1 MFSDTFQQGCF
12 LAESLL
18 IFAIGTT
25 KKHRIMA
32 QDYKRDYRRKQAY
45 DNITAAASEIGN
57 IPPQAAD
64 IEDAVLGAMLIDAD
78 CLSDVIENL
87 RSGSFFNP
95 KNRTTFEAISALYN
109 EKSAVDLLTVTEKL
123 RNMGKLEDAG
133 GPMRLADITQKVG
146 SAAHV
151 EYYIKILQQK
161 TIQRDLIDAAFGI
174 LKEAFDDTANVDHLI
189 ETSQSKVF
197 NAVQGNFKS
206 QYKQIG
212 DVVNRS
218 LDRIQSVQDSHG
230 LTGIPSGFATLDN
243 ITMGWQQGNLV
254 IIGARPSMG
263 KTAFALNMARNA
275 AVNFDV
281 PTAFF
286 SLEMADIELSD
297 RLIAA
302 ESGISSDKLRGRMK
316 MDPEDWT
323 RLESALTKLV
333 KAPLFI
339 DETPGITIT
348 EFTSKAKRLVREQG
362 VQLIFVD
369 YLQLMHGNSAQQ
381 QSYREQ
387 EVSAISNALKAT
399 AKELKVT
406 IVALAQ
412 LNRNLMNRA
421 GTNGRPS
428 LSDLR
433 DSGSIEQ
440 DADMVIFVHR
450 PGMIGFDEDKSRT
463 EIIIAKHRNG
473 RTTTIDMTYH
483 GETFQ
488 FIDQADSLS
497 LVASEM
503 NRQQSDS
510 GKDKWTPQAPLQP
523 TYDPFNDGFRGM
535 TPNGEF

>member
-1 MFSDTFQQGCF
+1 
-12 LAESLL
+12 
-18 IFAIGTT
+18 
-25 KKHRIMA
+25 MA
-32 QDYKRDYRRKQAY
+32 QDYKRDYRRKQAS

-369 YLQLMHGNSAQQ
+369 YLQLMHGNSTQQ

-473 RTTTIDMTYH
+473 RTTTIDMAYH

>member
-1 MFSDTFQQGCF
+1 MTQ
-12 LAESLL
+12 E
-18 IFAIGTT
+18 
-25 KKHRIMA
+25 
-32 QDYKRDYRRKQAY
+32 YKRDYRRKKDS
-45 DNITAAASEIGN
+45 DNIASAAAEIGN
-57 IPPQAAD
+57 RPPQAID
-64 IEDAVLGAMLIDAD
+64 VEEAVIGAMMVDAD
-78 CLSDVIENL
+78 SVNSVMENL
-87 RSGSFFNP
+87 KSNGFYDP
-95 KNRTTFEAISALYN
+95 KLKIVFEAISALYN
-109 EKSAVDLLTVTEKL
+109 ERTAIDLITVTAKL
-123 RNMGKLEDAG
+123 KNLGMLEEVG
-133 GPMRLADITQKVG
+133 GATRLADLTQKVG
-146 SAAHV
+146 SAAHMEFYV
-151 EYYIKILQQK
+151 KLLQQK
-161 TIQRDLIDAAFGI
+161 AIQRDLIDAAYGI
-174 LKEAFDDTANVDHLI
+174 LKESFDETANVDHLI

-230 LTGIPSGFATLDN
+230 ITGIPSGFPTLDN
-243 ITMGWQQGNLV
+243 ITMGWQQSNLV

-302 ESGISSDKLRGRMK
+302 ESGISSDKLRGRVK
-316 MDPEDWT
+316 MENQDWGQ
-323 RLESALTKLV
+323 LEKALSRLV
-333 KAPLFI
+333 KAPLYI

-348 EFTSKAKRLVREQG
+348 EFTSKAKRMVREQG
-362 VQLIFVD
+362 VRLIFVD
-369 YLQLMHGNSAQQ
+369 YLQLMHGSTSQQ
-381 QSYREQ
+381 QAYREQ

-406 IVALAQ
+406 VIALAQ

-421 GTNGRPS
+421 GSNGRPS

-450 PGMIGFDEDKSRT
+450 PGMLGFDEDKSRA

-473 RTTTIDMTYH
+473 RTENLEMAYH

-488 FIDQADSLS
+488 FVDQQDSLS
-497 LVASEM
+497 SLASAM
-503 NRQQSDS
+503 NATGKSS
-510 GKDKWTPQAPLQP
+510 GRRDVWTPDNRPAPS
-523 TYDPFNDGFRGM
+523 YNPFESESYGNPDFGV
-535 TPNGEF
+535 

>member
-1 MFSDTFQQGCF
+1 
-12 LAESLL
+12 
-18 IFAIGTT
+18 
-25 KKHRIMA
+25 MA
-32 QDYKRDYRRKQAY
+32 QEYKRDYRRKKDI
-45 DNITAAASEIGN
+45 DNIVAAASEIGN
-57 IPPQAAD
+57 RPPQAAD
-64 IEDAVLGAMLIDAD
+64 VEDAVIGAMLIDAE
-78 CLSDVIENL
+78 CLNDAMENL
-87 RSGSFFNP
+87 RENSFFDP
-95 KNRTTFEAISALYN
+95 KNRIIFDAVTALYN
-109 EKSAVDLLTVTEKL
+109 EKSAVDLLTVSEKL
-123 RNMGKLEDAG
+123 RNMGKIDEIG
-133 GPMRLADITQKVG
+133 GPAKLADLTQKVG
-146 SAAHV
+146 SASHI
-151 EYYIKILQQK
+151 EYYTKILQQK
-161 TIQRDLIDAAFGI
+161 AIQRDLIDAAYGI
-174 LKEAFDDTANVDHLI
+174 LKEAFDETSNVDHLI

-212 DVVNRS
+212 EVVNRS

-230 LTGIPSGFATLDN
+230 ITGIPSGFSSLDN
-243 ITMGWQQGNLV
+243 ITMGWQKSNLV
-254 IIGARPSMG
+254 VIGARPSMG

-275 AVNFDV
+275 AVNFNV

-302 ESGISSDKLRGRMK
+302 ESGISSDKLRGRGK
-316 MDPEDWT
+316 MDAEDWG
-323 RLESALTKLV
+323 RLEGALTKLV
-333 KAPLFI
+333 KAPLYI

-348 EFTSKAKRLVREQG
+348 EFTSKAKRMVREQG

-369 YLQLMHGNSAQQ
+369 YLQLMHGNASQQ

-406 IVALAQ
+406 VIALAQ

-421 GTNGRPS
+421 GSNGRPS

-473 RTTTIDMTYH
+473 RTENLEMTYR

-488 FIDQADSLS
+488 FVDQEDSLTRI
-497 LVASEM
+497 ASSMDVRPFKGNPKE
-503 NRQQSDS
+503 S
-510 GKDKWTPQAPLQP
+510 WTPESQFE
-523 TYDPFNDGFRGM
+523 TSYNPFDDGFRGM
-535 TPNGEF
+535 NPNGEF